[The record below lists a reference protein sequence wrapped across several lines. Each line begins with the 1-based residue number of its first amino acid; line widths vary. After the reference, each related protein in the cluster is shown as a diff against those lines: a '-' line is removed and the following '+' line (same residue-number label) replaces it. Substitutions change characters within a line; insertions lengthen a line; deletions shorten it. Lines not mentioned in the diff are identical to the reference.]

1 MWTIALMASVT
12 VKTPGPIPSVQAG
25 MISSSGPQLP
35 PVLGQECEQSARP
48 EQVTRDRLTSNS
60 PS

>member
-1 MWTIALMASVT
+1 MWTIATMASVT
-12 VKTPGPIPSVQAG
+12 VKTPGANTVGPGGDDFVV
-25 MISSSGPQLP
+25 GPQLP